1 MNPEGTSYTD
11 HELDLKEN
19 DIFYIFSDG
28 YVDQFG
34 GSENK
39 KFMYR
44 RFRYLLL
51 TIHSFPIND
60 QKSILEENIRTWMG
74 VNEQVDDMMVIGF
87 RPLIGVSK

>member
-1 MNPEGTSYTD
+1 MNPDSLSYTD
-11 HELDLKEN
+11 HELDLKED
-19 DIFYIFSDG
+19 DIIYIFSDG

-51 TIHSFPIND
+51 TIHRFHVND
-60 QKSILEENIRTWMG
+60 QKAILEENIRAWMG
-74 VNEQVDDMMVIGF
+74 SNIQVDDIMVIGYK
-87 RPLIGVSK
+87 PLGKGV

>member
-1 MNPEGTSYTD
+1 MNPEGKSYSD
-11 HELDLKEN
+11 HELDLMED
-19 DIFYIFSDG
+19 DILYIFSDG

-51 TIHSFPIND
+51 TIHRFPVDD
-60 QKSILEENIRTWMG
+60 QKSILDENIKTWMG
-74 VNEQVDDMMVIGF
+74 RTEQVDDIMVIGF
-87 RPLIGVSK
+87 RPLCKKA